1 MASHPATDERLQR
14 LSRKVTEAGDP
25 GGRLEMADIGLH
37 RANQNRIISL
47 TAFSQNRI

>member
-25 GGRLEMADIGLH
+25 GDRLAAERYRQRTTVL
-37 RANQNRIISL
+37 RR
-47 TAFSQNRI
+47 